1 MRSRIAR
8 FYGELRLLEDEILAE
23 GAAAGPQLVERL
35 RRLEKHAN
43 QLRMPVTYESMI
55 YLLRNHIAV
64 VSERV
69 QEHQHAP

>member
-35 RRLEKHAN
+35 RRLEKQAN
-43 QLRMPVTYESMI
+43 QLPMR
-55 YLLRNHIAV
+55 A
-64 VSERV
+64 
-69 QEHQHAP
+69 